1 MEVYRHHRKVFYI
14 FIFMSFILISSCQKE
29 EQVPKIYL
37 NEKRSNP
44 QFQEVKEE
52 KEIPDMDLITVEKAF
67 VSAARSAIPAVV
79 NISTIQA
86 VKDAA
91 NNQPNGNK
99 GFFNGLLNL
108 YDTAPKMEYKEKTL
122 GSGFIVKND
131 GYILTNNHVIADSD
145 KINVRL
151 ADSREFEGKVI
162 GRDIKTD
169 LAVLKIPSGER
180 LPSVTFGDSNK
191 LEVGEWAIAIG
202 NPFGLD
208 RTVTIGVISATGRSN
223 LGLTDYENYIQT
235 DAAINFGNSG
245 GPLLNIRGEVIGV
258 NTAIISSG
266 QGIGFATPINSAK
279 AILESLIFKGKI
291 KKGWLGVGIQMISV
305 ETDRYQHEI
314 KMNGLLVKSII
325 DGSPAQRDGIKVGDI
340 IIGFNKSKLY
350 NISQFKKMVEEY
362 TIGES
367 AELDLIRDAK
377 MKNIQ
382 VIIGEIRSGGVFN

>member
-1 MEVYRHHRKVFYI
+1 MEASRYNKKIFYI
-14 FIFMSFILISSCQKE
+14 FIFLFFIIISSCQKE
-29 EQVPKIYL
+29 EQLPKIYL
-37 NEKRSNP
+37 TEKRSNP
-44 QFQEVKEE
+44 QFQEIKEE
-52 KEIPDMDLITVEKAF
+52 EGIPDIDLIAVEKAF

-86 VKDAA
+86 VKDVA
-91 NNQPNGNK
+91 NNQPKGNK
-99 GFFNGLLNL
+99 NFFNGL
-108 YDTAPKMEYKEKTL
+108 YDTVPKMEYKEKGL

-169 LAVLKIPSGER
+169 LAVLKISSVEG

-223 LGLTDYENYIQT
+223 LGLIDSENYIQT

-279 AILESLIFKGKI
+279 AIIEGLIFKGKI

-314 KMNGLLVKSII
+314 KRNGLLVKSII
-325 DGSPAQRDGIKVGDI
+325 GGSPAQMAGIRVGDI
-340 IIGFNKSKLY
+340 IIGFNKNKFY

-362 TIGES
+362 TVGES
-367 AELDLIRDAK
+367 IELDLLRDAK
-377 MKNIQ
+377 VKNIQ
-382 VIIGEIRSGGVFN
+382 VTIGEVRSDWLFN